1 MAGLWRK
8 GKAWGVVFLVASW
21 CWLPVQAVQSPG
33 NGLLQE
39 AERLIQG
46 EDFSAAE
53 ALLRKALQS
62 APKDMEARY
71 RLAYVQFRQR
81 KLEQARRNF
90 SLIVQAAPPAY
101 YSRYFLG
108 RIALLEGRPA
118 EAANWLKAIHD
129 AGERIFDATARLA
142 EAYLKAGQTSQ
153 AVPILQAAI
162 QQAPWD
168 AALYYQLGQ
177 AYQRLNQP
185 ELAQDAYGT
194 SRRLRTA
201 QQEEVQLLL
210 RVGEAAQ
217 KRNREDALRV
227 GRQILERQESSPAVL
242 VALGVLWGHGGLTEE
257 ALSAFEEAA
266 RRDANLF
273 QAQYNRGLALLKLNR
288 PREARRALE
297 RAVRLLPQSAEA
309 NTSLG
314 LACVL
319 SGDYQAA
326 LAPLERA
333 RAAQPQDVRL
343 AALLATAWL
352 RSGEAKKAVA
362 VLRPLVDKQVHEAA
376 PLLLLIEALNAAE
389 DPEGALAIAK
399 QAQQRFPGVVQAQLA
414 VAQQLARLGRY
425 QEARPAWEAALK
437 LAPGLP
443 EAELGLAEALQ
454 KAGEHQEA
462 TEHYQTALQGAPHML
477 AARLGLARS
486 LTAIGRLAEAQ
497 RVLEQGL
504 ALHGNDVPLRAELS
518 RVYARLGRADLAAEQ
533 AKIIEQL
540 QNTSRVP

>member
-8 GKAWGVVFLVASW
+8 WKASGVVFWVASW
-21 CWLPVQAVQSPG
+21 CWLPVQAGPSPG
-33 NGLLQE
+33 NGLLQQ

-53 ALLRKALQS
+53 VLLRKALQA

-81 KLEQARRNF
+81 KLDQARRNF
-90 SLIVQAAPPAY
+90 SLIVRAAPPAY

-118 EAANWLKAIHD
+118 EAAHWLKAIHD
-129 AGERIFDATARLA
+129 AGERIFDSTARLA

-162 QQAPWD
+162 QEAPWD

-185 ELAQDAYGT
+185 ELAQDAYDT

-210 RVGEAAQ
+210 RVDEAAQ
-217 KRNREDALRV
+217 KRNREDALRA

-257 ALSAFEEAA
+257 ALTAFEEAA

-297 RAVRLLPQSAEA
+297 RAVQLLPQSAEA

-362 VLRPLVDKQVHEAA
+362 VLRPLVDKQVHDAA

-462 TEHYQTALQGAPHML
+462 AEHYQTALQGAPQML